1 MTASVSIND
10 DFFSGLRAL
19 ADSAFPKHCANCGKV
34 FASASQF
41 ILETRAIRENMS
53 GLKQSMD
60 DIDNTIVEV
69 YRNCPCGSTLMDFF
83 SDRRDISDSGLR
95 RREKFAELLAY
106 LIEKGWE
113 TQLARTE
120 LIKVLR
126 GEKSELLKVNPRR
139 LLSGK

>member
-1 MTASVSIND
+1 
-10 DFFSGLRAL
+10 
-19 ADSAFPKHCANCGKV
+19 
-34 FASASQF
+34 
-41 ILETRAIRENMS
+41 MS

-126 GEKSELLKVNPRR
+126 GEKSELLKVGP
-139 LLSGK
+139 

>member
-34 FASASQF
+34 FASADQF

-126 GEKSELLKVNPRR
+126 GEKSELLKVNPR
-139 LLSGK
+139 